1 MKRKET
7 PSDKTLQPSPE
18 AGNRGQAL
26 GSDNQEVIL
35 LVTGILLAI
44 LFRYPLI
51 PFDSN
56 DYYSGASSWWDF
68 LLQNDNFAALKYSFS
83 DYNVPTLYLIAILSA
98 LFPESSKIFAIKG
111 LYIIFDF
118 VLAFFVY
125 KTVRFKYHRGREAT
139 LAALATLFAPTVV
152 LNSAMWGQTDATYTA
167 FLVACLYFLLTRR
180 QALAF
185 LAFGLAFSF
194 KLQAVFLT
202 PLFLWLLV
210 KKEVNSR
217 YLLFAPLC
225 WFILLLPAWLVGRP
239 LKELFSIYYEQTL
252 HYPASLTVHAPN
264 LYQWISRAHYDWVYP
279 MSVYSAGGVILAI
292 AVFVYRSRAT
302 ITADRLIFLAFLS
315 VLVMPYLLPKM
326 HDRYFFPADVI
337 AILFAF
343 YWPRYWYAP
352 IVVGLA
358 SLLTYE
364 RFLRGGDP
372 LIHFSWPAAALLAL
386 IGILG
391 WHFLQI
397 FGRARNSR
405 GEA

>member
-7 PSDKTLQPSPE
+7 PSDKTFQPSPE

-44 LFRYPLI
+44 LLRYPLI
-51 PFDSN
+51 PFESG
-56 DYYSGASSWWDF
+56 DYPFGFSRWYDF
-68 LLQNDNFAALKYSFS
+68 LLQNGNFAALKYSFA
-83 DYNVPTLYLIAILSA
+83 DYNVPILYLMAILSA
-98 LFPESSKIFAIKG
+98 LFPESSKIFVIKG
-111 LYIIFDF
+111 LHIIFDF

-125 KTVRFKYHRGREAT
+125 KTVRLKYHRGKEAR

-152 LNSAMWGQTDATYTA
+152 LNSAMWGQIDATYTA

-180 QALAF
+180 QAAAF

-352 IVVGLA
+352 IVVGLT
-358 SLLTYE
+358 SLFTYV
-364 RFLRGGDP
+364 RFLGGGVTILP
-372 LIHFSWPAAALLAL
+372 LSWLAAVLLIF
-386 IGILG
+386 IGVLG
-391 WHFLQI
+391 RQFFHI
-397 FGRARNSR
+397 FGKDA
-405 GEA
+405 